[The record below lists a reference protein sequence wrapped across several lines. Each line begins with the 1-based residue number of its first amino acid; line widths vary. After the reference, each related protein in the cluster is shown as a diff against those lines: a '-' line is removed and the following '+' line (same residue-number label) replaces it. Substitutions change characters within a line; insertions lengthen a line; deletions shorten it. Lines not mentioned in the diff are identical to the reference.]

1 MKNCP
6 VCNTQVEDLYTG
18 LCPNSL
24 CSWEF
29 EFISSEMTPELQKR
43 YAEKLA
49 KCRHLYELNIASD
62 KRISTLKDKKK
73 EEEKKDYD
81 IEELRDKNR
90 IELKFI
96 ALNELN
102 NVKEAVLFNKYN
114 WFYGGDL
121 SNKLWLNLDNW
132 TIYSDRGQIAHI
144 TEWKVNQNAHSMV
157 LGQDAGNN
165 YQKIDL
171 PFAMAML
178 GQLVSRED
186 LVCYLKQLPKEFIR
200 VKETS

>member
-62 KRISTLKDKKK
+62 KRDSTHKDKKK

-102 NVKEAVLFNKYN
+102 NAKEAVLFNKYN

-157 LGQDAGNN
+157 LGQDGGND

>member
-49 KCRHLYELNIASD
+49 KCRHLYELNNA
-62 KRISTLKDKKK
+62 
-73 EEEKKDYD
+73 
-81 IEELRDKNR
+81 
-90 IELKFI
+90 
-96 ALNELN
+96 
-102 NVKEAVLFNKYN
+102 KEAVLFNKYN